1 MTTFDMGGKTVSLQ
15 HIQGTVSNPNKTV
28 TTHMSGGGG
37 TTIRGTGHIR
47 DIKTTHVEETDF
59 WVTTRE
65 GKEKHFQIRGA
76 FIPFREGHEVLICYA
91 TIEGKDV
98 VLMGNNLSTG
108 DSHYVKIQ
116 NPLFGGIFI
125 TVALPFLSLIL
136 LSLFNS
142 LTISGLAFLASIA
155 FGIKYTYSKTK
166 SFKQLNTEKEKY
178 MRQLA

>member
-15 HIQGTVSNPNKTV
+15 HIQGMVSYPNKTV
-28 TTHMSGGGG
+28 KTHMSGGGG

-65 GKEKHFQIRGA
+65 GK
-76 FIPFREGHEVLICYA
+76 
-91 TIEGKDV
+91 DV
-98 VLMGNNLSTG
+98 VLMGKNLSTG
-108 DSHYVKIQ
+108 DNHYVKIQ

-136 LSLFNS
+136 LSLFDS
-142 LTISGLAFLASIA
+142 LTISGIAFLASIA
-155 FGIKYTYSKTK
+155 FGIKYTYCKTK
-166 SFKQLNTEKEKY
+166 SFKQLNTEKDKY